1 MADRPGLG
9 ERQAALVAALVAGAP
24 LPAGF
29 DPTLVGAAREAL
41 LRKRAGEVARIW
53 PALAASFRPGWSAPV
68 TRATPLTATAVTG
81 GAAPAVPAGSEWP
94 APFVAWAAG
103 RPPAGALRDGWDFAR
118 ALSAR
123 GALSGAAARELAD
136 REARWHYDGIS
147 APRSRSLAGRI
158 LRRMAGR

>member
-1 MADRPGLG
+1 
-9 ERQAALVAALVAGAP
+9 
-24 LPAGF
+24 
-29 DPTLVGAAREAL
+29 
-41 LRKRAGEVARIW
+41 
-53 PALAASFRPGWSAPV
+53 
-68 TRATPLTATAVTG
+68 VTG

-123 GALSGAAARELAD
+123 GALSEAAARELAD
-136 REARWHYDGIS
+136 REARWQYDGIS